1 MITVKTIKVEGDAS
15 MVEYVLDGRLQRA
28 TIPTSKIKGGEASV
42 STLSAGIPFGTDWEN
57 LITIKATPV
66 SIANALR
73 NRGVWTPEDA
83 LANPRQ
89 VVLALQTA
97 CAIDISKIF
106 GGV

>member
-1 MITVKTIKVEGDAS
+1 MIPVKIIKVEGDAS
-15 MVEYVLDGRLQRA
+15 LVEYVLDGRLQRA
-28 TIPTSKIKGGEASV
+28 TIPTGKIKGNEASAY
-42 STLSAGIPFGTDWEN
+42 SLNAGIPFGADWEN
-57 LITIKATPV
+57 LIELKATPV

-83 LANPRQ
+83 KRNPRQ

-97 CAIDISKIF
+97 CAIDLSKIF